1 MLHMLVVSFSLSSR
15 YGIAFYAGSPIFFR
29 GVTNKKSK
37 LKALLYK
44 DSFTISASILFEL
57 CVSPTLRG

>member
-37 LKALLYK
+37 LKALLLK
-44 DSFTISASILFEL
+44 TASLFLQASCLSFVFLL
-57 CVSPTLRG
+57 H